1 LGINTQ
7 KGKSIMTLQTI
18 AYVLRLHKSGNDAN
32 LIAEHTGLSFW
43 TVAEILNKYSGFKN
57 TI

>member
-1 LGINTQ
+1 MTTETIN
-7 KGKSIMTLQTI
+7 
-18 AYVLRLHKSGNDAN
+18 YVLHLHKSGNDAN

-43 TVAEILNKYSGFKN
+43 TVAEILYESLGFRV